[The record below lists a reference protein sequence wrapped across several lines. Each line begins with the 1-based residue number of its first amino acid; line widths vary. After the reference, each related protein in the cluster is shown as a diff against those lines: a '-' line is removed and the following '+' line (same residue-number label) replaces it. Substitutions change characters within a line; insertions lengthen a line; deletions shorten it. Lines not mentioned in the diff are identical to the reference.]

1 MIGHVARDLLP
12 AGAWRLGGTA
22 AYAALTARRL
32 GLRAAIVTAAPT
44 DVLAA
49 LASAMPGVPVA
60 AVPSAAATTFAN
72 IYDGGHR
79 RQYLRDRATPLGL
92 DAVPPAMRL
101 ARVVL
106 LAPLAREVAPE
117 LAAAFP
123 AALVAAT
130 PQGWLRAWDGEGL
143 VRPAPWGDAD
153 RVLPHLRAL
162 ILSREDLM
170 GPALADPGADP
181 GADALAGASAD
192 DTGAGVARRLAAW
205 ARPGLSLVVT
215 DGAAGADL
223 IVGGAVERVPA
234 HPAREVDPTG
244 AGDVFAAAFLSA
256 LADGADDRAAVDFA
270 HRAAAYSVE
279 REGLDGI
286 PTRAMVEARR

>member
-1 MIGHVARDLLP
+1 
-12 AGAWRLGGTA
+12 
-22 AYAALTARRL
+22 
-32 GLRAAIVTAAPT
+32 
-44 DVLAA
+44 
-49 LASAMPGVPVA
+49 
-60 AVPSAAATTFAN
+60 
-72 IYDGGHR
+72 
-79 RQYLRDRATPLGL
+79 
-92 DAVPPAMRL
+92 
-101 ARVVL
+101 
-106 LAPLAREVAPE
+106 
-117 LAAAFP
+117 
-123 AALVAAT
+123 
-130 PQGWLRAWDGEGL
+130 L
-143 VRPAPWGDAD
+143 VRPASWGDAD

-170 GPALADPGADP
+170 GPALADPGAD
-181 GADALAGASAD
+181 ALAVASAD
-192 DTGAGVARRLAAW
+192 ATGAGVARRLAAW